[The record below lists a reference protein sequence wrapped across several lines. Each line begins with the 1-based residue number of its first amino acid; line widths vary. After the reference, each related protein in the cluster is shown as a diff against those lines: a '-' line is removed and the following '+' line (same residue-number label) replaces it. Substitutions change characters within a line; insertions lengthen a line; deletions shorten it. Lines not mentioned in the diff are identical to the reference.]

1 MGAAVVNW
9 PDAPGLFPHPSPD
22 ESPGQAPGGV
32 DAATPGH
39 VAARRPAPGMNA
51 RRGRLFVVSAPSGA
65 GKTSLL
71 AHLLDGG
78 ERLKLSVSHTTRP
91 GRKGEVDG
99 RDYHFVDAATFARM
113 ARDGDF
119 LEHARVYDYDYG
131 TSRRF
136 VERELA
142 RGYDIVLEIDWQG
155 ARQVM
160 SRMKEGVSPGV
171 SIFILPPSEQA
182 LRERLTHRNLDTRQV
197 IERRMEEAMREMSHC
212 NEFDHIVVND
222 DFDRACGD
230 LRRILDGREPDAGA
244 RARLVR
250 TLQSL
255 GLEAPRR

>member
-1 MGAAVVNW
+1 
-9 PDAPGLFPHPSPD
+9 
-22 ESPGQAPGGV
+22 
-32 DAATPGH
+32 
-39 VAARRPAPGMNA
+39 MNA

-71 AHLLDGG
+71 ARLLDGDG
-78 ERLKLSVSHTTRP
+78 RLKLSVSHTTRP

-119 LEHARVYDYDYG
+119 LEHASVYDYDYG

-160 SRMKEGVSPGV
+160 SRMKEGVS
-171 SIFILPPSEQA
+171 IFILPPSEQA

-197 IERRMEEAMREMSHC
+197 IDRRMEEAMREMSHC

-230 LRRILDGREPDAGA
+230 LRRILDGREADAGA
-244 RARLVR
+244 RARLGR

>member
-1 MGAAVVNW
+1 
-9 PDAPGLFPHPSPD
+9 
-22 ESPGQAPGGV
+22 
-32 DAATPGH
+32 
-39 VAARRPAPGMNA
+39 MNA

-71 AHLLDGG
+71 ARLLGG
-78 ERLKLSVSHTTRP
+78 GGRLKLSVSHTTRP

-119 LEHARVYDYDYG
+119 LEYAKVYDYDYG

-136 VERELA
+136 VEGELA

-160 SRMKEGVSPGV
+160 RHIGEGALEGVSV
-171 SIFILPPSEQA
+171 FILPPSERA
-182 LRERLTHRNLDTRQV
+182 LRERLTRRNLDTRQV
-197 IERRMEEAMREMSHC
+197 IERRMEEAMKEMSHC

-230 LRRILDGREPDAGA
+230 LRRIFAGREPDAGA
-244 RARLVR
+244 RERLGR

>member
-1 MGAAVVNW
+1 
-9 PDAPGLFPHPSPD
+9 
-22 ESPGQAPGGV
+22 
-32 DAATPGH
+32 
-39 VAARRPAPGMNA
+39 MNA

-71 AHLLDGG
+71 AQLLDGG
-78 ERLKLSVSHTTRP
+78 GRLKLSVSHTTRP

-119 LEHARVYDYDYG
+119 LEHTRVYDYDYG

-136 VERELA
+136 VESELA

-160 SRMKEGVSPGV
+160 SRMKEGVSV
-171 SIFILPPSEQA
+171 FILPPSERA
-182 LRERLTHRNLDTRQV
+182 LRERLTRRNLDTRQV

-244 RARLVR
+244 HARLGR